1 MMTPPSKQVLNPSNY
16 NKSAT
21 KMDLQRLLT
30 LPGYS
35 WRKTRHEGDKC
46 GVDGIYLAFDSI
58 CLSPAKKLSLQL
70 KRLRTSIRN

>member
-1 MMTPPSKQVLNPSNY
+1 
-16 NKSAT
+16 
-21 KMDLQRLLT
+21 MDLQRLLT